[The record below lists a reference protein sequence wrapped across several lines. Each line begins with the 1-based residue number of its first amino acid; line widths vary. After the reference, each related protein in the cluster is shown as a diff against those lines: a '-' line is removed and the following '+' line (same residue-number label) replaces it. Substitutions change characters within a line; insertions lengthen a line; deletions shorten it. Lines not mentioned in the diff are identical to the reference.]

1 MVQASWTLLFHKH
14 FLNPHPDSTG
24 RGEGPRALFSL
35 EPQILGHPF
44 LQSPAPPQPGTSF
57 LFQKRRTCSYIM
69 LLFPLSGSYASM
81 CSGPHQGL
89 ALEIQRSIFNQILG
103 ASLPHHE
110 TQMHTHLPWNILA
123 TKNEPES
130 NQASI
135 KRPRTDKETSKCSW
149 EEANRQVQNV
159 GHSLGPLIWVVQQI
173 KGEEIRRRTMRAA
186 LDEKPLQSHNHQMAG
201 GGLVWTLICTNQ
213 QQKDTLETGKGNS
226 IIAWFYWLDEAPSLL
241 PKSWSPFCK
250 VK

>member
-1 MVQASWTLLFHKH
+1 
-14 FLNPHPDSTG
+14 
-24 RGEGPRALFSL
+24 
-35 EPQILGHPF
+35 
-44 LQSPAPPQPGTSF
+44 
-57 LFQKRRTCSYIM
+57 M

-135 KRPRTDKETSKCSW
+135 KRPLTDNETSKCSC

-173 KGEEIRRRTMRAA
+173 KGKEIRKRRTMRAA
-186 LDEKPLQSHNHQMAG
+186 LDERPLQSHNHQMAG
-201 GGLVWTLICTNQ
+201 GGLVWTLICTNNN
-213 QQKDTLETGKGNS
+213 KKTLWRQERE
-226 IIAWFYWLDEAPSLL
+226 IRLL
-241 PKSWSPFCK
+241 PGFIDWMRHPAYYQRGGLHFARWNNCIGDRRKYS
-250 VK
+250 VLRV